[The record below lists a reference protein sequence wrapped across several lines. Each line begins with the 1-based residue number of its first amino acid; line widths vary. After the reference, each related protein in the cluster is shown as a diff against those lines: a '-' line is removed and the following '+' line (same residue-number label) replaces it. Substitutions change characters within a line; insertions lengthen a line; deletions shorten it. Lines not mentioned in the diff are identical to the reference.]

1 MLFFVFCL
9 VHSHRQIYLS
19 EVKLFFEIKL
29 HGDLGCWVDDG
40 APSMSLAVGF
50 TLMKN
55 IHLMFFVPYN
65 LFHTHSFHIT
75 KYKINIYM
83 NIKYTNCT
91 KTERY

>member
-1 MLFFVFCL
+1 M
-9 VHSHRQIYLS
+9 
-19 EVKLFFEIKL
+19 ET
-29 HGDLGCWVDDG
+29 LGVGWKTE
-40 APSMSLAVGF
+40 PMSLAVGF

-83 NIKYTNCT
+83 NIKIHQLH
-91 KTERY
+91 